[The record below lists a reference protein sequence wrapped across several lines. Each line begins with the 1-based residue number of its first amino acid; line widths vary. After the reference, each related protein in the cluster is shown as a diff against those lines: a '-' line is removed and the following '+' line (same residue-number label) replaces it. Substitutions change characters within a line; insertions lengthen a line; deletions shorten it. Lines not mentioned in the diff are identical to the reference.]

1 MHGYTYM
8 HACTFRGLTVRMCTC
23 VCVHVCVCAY
33 RIQTQVWSREALLN
47 ASEAL
52 TLLNYV
58 ILTLLNFT
66 NTGVESRGVAQR
78 LRQEALTLLNYVILT
93 LLNFTNTG
101 VESRG
106 AAQRLRQEALTLLNY
121 VILTSLNFTNT
132 GVESRGAAQRLRQLW
147 ALQSLPP
154 EGRAQADRVA
164 ANARVSRVDGGT
176 HAQKY
181 AR

>member
-52 TLLNYV
+52 TLLN
-58 ILTLLNFT
+58 
-66 NTGVESRGVAQR
+66 S
-78 LRQEALTLLNYVILT
+78 VILT

>member
-47 ASEAL
+47 AS
-52 TLLNYV
+52 
-58 ILTLLNFT
+58 
-66 NTGVESRGVAQR
+66 
-78 LRQEALTLLNYVILT
+78 EALTLLNYVILT

>member
-1 MHGYTYM
+1 M

-47 ASEAL
+47 AS
-52 TLLNYV
+52 
-58 ILTLLNFT
+58 
-66 NTGVESRGVAQR
+66 
-78 LRQEALTLLNYVILT
+78 EALTLLNYVILT